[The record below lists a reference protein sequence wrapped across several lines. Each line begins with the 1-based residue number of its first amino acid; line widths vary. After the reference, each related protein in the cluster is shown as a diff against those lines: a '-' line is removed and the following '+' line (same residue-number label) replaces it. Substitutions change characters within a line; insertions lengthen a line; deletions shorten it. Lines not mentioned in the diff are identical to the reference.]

1 MRKNRILAVPYI
13 FWLFLFT
20 VVPLFMVVY
29 FAFTTSTG
37 QLTVENFSGMSQYAG
52 VFFRSFRLAV
62 ISTLDLPHPR
72 ISSRLYYVP
81 AKAEAPDDRHDSDH
95 ASDVDE
101 FSGPYIRMADDT
113 GEQRIAESIPQ
124 FASSASDTYYK
135 YACGGRTGNDI

>member
-62 ISTLDLPHPR
+62 FRRWSASSSV
-72 ISSRLYYVP
+72 SSRLYYVP